1 MSALLEL
8 EDASSARWTWDGGLY
23 PAVVM
28 EEEEEEDEPPDE
40 DSGVMKMICHYSVCV
55 S

>member
-1 MSALLEL
+1 MQVVQ
-8 EDASSARWTWDGGLY
+8 DGHGMGRLY

-28 EEEEEEDEPPDE
+28 EEEEEKVEPPDE